1 MNNQQINIPKLRF
14 PEFEDSWTNEKMGK
28 LFSFKVTNSFSREN
42 LNYEVGSVKN
52 IHYGDIHKNFH
63 SLFDITKESVPF
75 INPEIA
81 IERISKDNY
90 CQEGDLIL
98 ADASEDLADVG
109 KSIELV
115 NLNNEN
121 LLSGLHTILARPE
134 KEKFRIGF
142 IGYLFKSNW
151 VRTLIQ
157 KESQGSKV
165 LSISSTRLSNISLL
179 FPSKEEQSRIASF
192 FSAIDEKLKLETQ
205 RMAALKQY
213 KKGVM
218 QKLFSQELR
227 FKDENG
233 NEFPKWEIHNLTNL
247 VRIEKGVQFNKEDLY
262 SVGEYPCINGGVEPS
277 GFTDKK
283 NRKKNTITLS
293 EGGNSC
299 GYVNFIKTSFWCG
312 GHCYTI
318 EPNDNIDNLYL
329 YQILKYYESEIMS
342 LRVGSGLPN
351 IQKKDLLSFKLNIS
365 ISKNEQT
372 KIANFLSVIDD
383 KIDQAEKRLQ
393 RIQMYKKGLLQQMFV

>member
-1 MNNQQINIPKLRF
+1 MEKQKNGSTEQSLSIPKLRF
-14 PEFEDSWTNEKMGK
+14 PGFEDSWTNEKMGK

-81 IERISKDNY
+81 IERISYDNY

-115 NLNNEN
+115 NINNET
-121 LLSGLHTILARPE
+121 LLSGLHTILARPVN
-134 KEKFRIGF
+134 EKFCIGF

-151 VRTLIQ
+151 VRTQIQ

-192 FSAIDEKLKLETQ
+192 LSAIDEKIKLETQ
-205 RMAALKQY
+205 RIAALKQY

-233 NEFPKWEIHNLTNL
+233 KEFPDWEVKKLGEILIEENKKTNKSNQY
-247 VRIEKGVQFNKEDLY
+247 RILSSTVKGIFNQDDYFKRDIA
-262 SVGEYPCINGGVEPS
+262 SKDNS
-277 GFTDKK
+277 GYK
-283 NRKKNTITLS
+283 
-293 EGGNSC
+293 
-299 GYVNFIKTSFWCG
+299 
-312 GHCYTI
+312 
-318 EPNDNIDNLYL
+318 
-329 YQILKYYESEIMS
+329 ILKKGQLVFSPQNLWLGNINVNMIFEIGIVSPSYKIFSFDLNS
-342 LRVGSGLPN
+342 LST
-351 IQKKDLLSFKLNIS
+351 D
-365 ISKNEQT
+365 
-372 KIANFLSVIDD
+372 
-383 KIDQAEKRLQ
+383 
-393 RIQMYKKGLLQQMFV
+393 